1 MSASGASPAEPLPE
15 IVRCSDCAGPLAAT
29 ANGLDCGGCRKRFP
43 IHDGIPWLY
52 RDVEGSR
59 AQWAAKLQ
67 LFRQELLGEVEEL
80 ETAAAESDL
89 LPATRERL
97 ARQKAG
103 LEHLGEQI
111 FALLAPF
118 GFSHGEAGGALP
130 RDRIPSRQHVTSY
143 LETVFRD
150 WCWGEAEIAQ
160 MLELVRPH
168 LPRGDAPG
176 HALVLGGGAGRF
188 AWELAHE
195 VPFASVLQLD
205 LNPLL
210 TRIGREVASGET
222 VELTELPR
230 FPQGLDHVAV
240 DQHLA
245 RPTATS
251 AAPIAPLHY
260 LLGDAFAPP
269 LAPESLSLL
278 ATPWFVDIVPED
290 FGGLARRLGHW
301 LAPGG
306 RWLSFGPLS
315 FESQA
320 PEDRLTP
327 EEMGQALEAAGF
339 AVEHTALCRVDYLH
353 SPHAMGRRGEE
364 VFLFVATRGDAVAE
378 ALPFDFYP
386 EWMIDGRQPIPA
398 LELFDGLRAERTFD
412 VEILKCIDGR
422 ASIEDIVVMLSS
434 RYGLERGRCRNT
446 VNRFF
451 SRLFEEEAPGGR
463 A

>member
-1 MSASGASPAEPLPE
+1 
-15 IVRCSDCAGPLAAT
+15 
-29 ANGLDCGGCRKRFP
+29 
-43 IHDGIPWLY
+43 
-52 RDVEGSR
+52 
-59 AQWAAKLQ
+59 
-67 LFRQELLGEVEEL
+67 
-80 ETAAAESDL
+80 
-89 LPATRERL
+89 
-97 ARQKAG
+97 
-103 LEHLGEQI
+103 
-111 FALLAPF
+111 
-118 GFSHGEAGGALP
+118 
-130 RDRIPSRQHVTSY
+130 
-143 LETVFRD
+143 
-150 WCWGEAEIAQ
+150 
-160 MLELVRPH
+160 
-168 LPRGDAPG
+168 
-176 HALVLGGGAGRF
+176 
-188 AWELAHE
+188 
-195 VPFASVLQLD
+195 
-205 LNPLL
+205 
-210 TRIGREVASGET
+210 VASGET

-230 FPQGLDHVAV
+230 FPQGLGHVAV
-240 DQHLA
+240 DQRLA
-245 RPTATS
+245 CPAGGS
-251 AAPIAPLHY
+251 AKTIAPLHY

-269 LAPESLSLL
+269 LAPESISLL

-290 FGGLARRLGHW
+290 FGGLARRLGRW
-301 LAPGG
+301 LVPGG

-339 AVEHTALCRVDYLH
+339 AVEHAALCRVDHLH

-364 VFLFVATRGDAVAE
+364 VFLFVATRGEAVVE

-386 EWMIDGRQPIPA
+386 EWMTDGRQPIPA